1 MNRRRTAGFTL
12 IEVLVAIVIL
22 VVGALALV
30 GTGRVSSASVR
41 RATLELRVA
50 ALIQEEVERLR
61 TVPLAS
67 LTSGSATHAAGTAQ
81 WVVTDS
87 TTYLRVELAV
97 QARPEAGATL
107 ADTVFIY
114 RPR

>member
-22 VVGALALV
+22 VIGALSLV

-50 ALIQEEVERLR
+50 ELIQEEVERLR

-67 LTSGSATHAAGTAQ
+67 LVSGSTTHAAGTAQ

-87 TTYLRVELAV
+87 LTYLRVELAV